1 MDSSSVKVN
10 LVRLKMPLAVP
21 HVGAKATRN
30 TTWAI
35 LAFVS
40 DAQGRKGIGYSSF
53 RDEEDLEQT
62 LVIAI
67 SLANETR
74 GSLAAMLNIE
84 RLEEHLHVP
93 STAQSKSAANALS
106 LAAWDLAAQQRGVA
120 CADLWGGLSTRK
132 AIEGYASAFWMDQ
145 TPEELIEEAKV
156 YKRANYRLVKMRVG
170 TEIKQSI
177 ERILAV
183 RKVFS
188 EPRTIALECG
198 GSWTVPITNQ
208 FLREVKDELL
218 WVEDPVDYSEM
229 GQIEHGVIN
238 VIGAGEKCR
247 SIDELLDLYSKGG
260 VRNVIID
267 VQYVGGPIRFL
278 EFAKLF
284 YGLGANVGAH
294 RFSNYSIHLL
304 ACLPKSMPIEML
316 DWTNPAIRPLPDPD
330 SAGKLPVHGPGFQ
343 IELDQTVVAKYG
355 TTAL

>member
-1 MDSSSVKVN
+1 MDNSSVKVN
-10 LVRLKMPLAVP
+10 LIRLKMPLAAP
-21 HVGAKATRN
+21 HVSAKTTRN

-35 LAFVS
+35 LAYVS

-53 RDEEDLEQT
+53 RDEEDLDQT
-62 LVIAI
+62 LSIAI
-67 SLANETR
+67 SLATKTR
-74 GSLAAMLNIE
+74 GSLGALLNIE
-84 RLEEHLHVP
+84 RLEEHSHVP

-120 CADLWGGLSTRK
+120 CADLWGRLPSRI
-132 AIEGYASAFWMDQ
+132 AIEGYASAFLMDQ
-145 TPEELIEEAKV
+145 TPEKLVEEAKV
-156 YKRANYRLVKMRVG
+156 YKSANYRLVKMRVG

-177 ERILAV
+177 ERIAAV

-208 FLREVKDELL
+208 FLQKVKDELL

-229 GQIEHGVIN
+229 EQINHGDVN

-247 SIDELLDLYSKGG
+247 SIDELLDLYKKGG

-278 EFAKLF
+278 EFARLF
-284 YGLGANVGAH
+284 FGLGANVGAH

-330 SAGKLPVHGPGFQ
+330 STGKLPIRGPGFQ
-343 IELDQTVVAKYG
+343 IELDQAVVDKHG
-355 TTAL
+355 TTAF